1 MHRPIKTSKH
11 QNKFSLSKNFH
22 QTFFIYTHISEDVQL
37 YPESP
42 AKNRLKIFKIAVEY
56 QRSPEIFK
64 NHRRISTGH
73 RRKKKGQPKNERISA
88 IQNVALIFHRSGC
101 KYFNVLSA
109 PVSTNNSSVRVNF
122 PLDDTSKKIRKPY
135 TITKSRQ
142 NWTEYGP
149 QKSQRDKQ

>member
-73 RRKKKGQPKNERISA
+73 RRKKK
-88 IQNVALIFHRSGC
+88 
-101 KYFNVLSA
+101 
-109 PVSTNNSSVRVNF
+109 VSLKTRGFQVRRFFV
-122 PLDDTSKKIRKPY
+122 D
-135 TITKSRQ
+135 
-142 NWTEYGP
+142 
-149 QKSQRDKQ
+149 